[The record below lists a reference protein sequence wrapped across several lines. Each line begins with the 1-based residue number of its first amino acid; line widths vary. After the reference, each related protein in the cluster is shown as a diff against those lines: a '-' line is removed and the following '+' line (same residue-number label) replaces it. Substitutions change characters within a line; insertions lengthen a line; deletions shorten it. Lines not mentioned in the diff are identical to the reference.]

1 MDTKQYKRKTRE
13 VPQEVRDKIS
23 AKLKGV
29 KKTPEHC
36 KNISNGLRA
45 ETGGYWSHIPTSSDT
60 NNI

>member
-1 MDTKQYKRKTRE
+1 MKQKQYKRQTRE

-36 KNISNGLRA
+36 KNISDGLRA
-45 ETGGYWSHIPTSSDT
+45 DKGGYWSHIPTSSDT